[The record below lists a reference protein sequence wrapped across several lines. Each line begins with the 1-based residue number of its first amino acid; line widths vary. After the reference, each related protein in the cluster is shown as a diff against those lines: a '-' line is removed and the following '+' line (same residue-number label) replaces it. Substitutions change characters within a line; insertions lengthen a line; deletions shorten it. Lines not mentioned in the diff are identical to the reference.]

1 MASTSKKL
9 KIDSTSSDLVS
20 KRIINI
26 FNTLGNS
33 DYQIGEPITIAH
45 HCCQAGYLATQ
56 LYPDDK
62 EFIAAC
68 LLHDIG
74 HMVGLEANEPLAME
88 GCGITNHEAIGA
100 EFLLKLGFSSR
111 IANLVRN
118 HVSAKRYRCYADP
131 TYYDKLTSASQTTLK
146 YQGGPMSKEEAE
158 AFEKSSDFQK
168 FIKMRAIDE
177 DAKVIDKDAPSIDSY
192 AAFLDGLACPP
203 ASLGSGYT
211 LSASQIEFWK
221 KNGYLKVSN
230 LLSNE
235 KVSVSDIRK
244 WVEEISAW
252 PKSEGKWL
260 QHWEL
265 SKTDGTSKI
274 LCRSENFVDYHA
286 EVKTLCCGFV
296 QDVVTQLFEE
306 PAVLFKE
313 KINYKLPGGAGFAAH
328 QDSPAYI
335 GLADDHI
342 SVMIAVDESNR
353 ANGCLQV
360 AGGAYVKD
368 QVKLTATGILLK
380 EEEDKLNFEDVECT
394 AGDVLFFGGYTPH
407 RSEGNSSLSSRR
419 AIFLTYNPLSQG
431 DHHEAYYLAK
441 QKGVQGFDAGHA
453 ISFQGDFQGTIVE

>member
-1 MASTSKKL
+1 MASSKKL
-9 KIDSTSSDLVS
+9 KVDSTGSDLVS

-26 FNTLGNS
+26 FNSFGIS

-45 HCCQAGYLATQ
+45 HCCQAGHLATQ

-74 HMVGLEANEPLAME
+74 HMVGLEANQPLAME
-88 GCGITNHEAIGA
+88 GCGIVDHEALGA

-111 IANLVRN
+111 IANLVCN

-131 TYYDKLTSASQTTLK
+131 SYYDKLTSASKTTLK
-146 YQGGPMSKEEAE
+146 YQGGPMTKDEAD
-158 AFEKSSDFQK
+158 AFEKSPDFEK

-177 DAKVIDKDAPSIDSY
+177 DAKVVDKDAPPIESY
-192 AAFLDGLACPP
+192 AAFLDSLACPS
-203 ASLGSGYT
+203 ASLLGYT
-211 LSASQIEFWK
+211 LSASQIDFWK
-221 KNGYLKVSN
+221 KYGYLKVSN

-235 KVSVSDIRK
+235 RVSVADIRK
-244 WVEEISAW
+244 WVEEISSW
-252 PKSEGKWL
+252 PKAEGKWL

-265 SKTDGTSKI
+265 STADGASKI
-274 LCRSENFVDYHA
+274 LCRSENFVDYHP

-296 QDVVTQLFEE
+296 QDVVSQLFEE

-342 SVMIAVDESNR
+342 SVMIAVDDSNL

-360 AGGAYVKD
+360 AGGVYAKD
-368 QVKLTATGILLK
+368 QVKLTPSGILLQ
-380 EEEDKLNFEDVECT
+380 EEEERLHFEHVECV
-394 AGDVLFFGGYTPH
+394 AGDILFFGGYTPH
-407 RSEGNSSLSSRR
+407 RSDGNTSQSSRR

-431 DHHEAYYLAK
+431 DHHEAYYAAK
-441 QKGVQGFDAGHA
+441 HKGANGFNAGHT
-453 ISFQGDFQGTIVE
+453 ISFQGDFQGTIVM

>member
-1 MASTSKKL
+1 MTSMITKKL
-9 KIDSTSSDLVS
+9 KIDSESDLVS

-26 FNTLGNS
+26 FNSIGNS
-33 DYQIGEPITIAH
+33 DYTIGEPITIAH

-88 GCGITNHEAIGA
+88 GCGITDHESIGGQ
-100 EFLLKLGFSSR
+100 FLLKLGFSSR
-111 IANLVRN
+111 VANLVRN

-131 TYYDKLTSASQTTLK
+131 TYYDKLTSASKTTLR
-146 YQGGPMSKEEAE
+146 YQGGPMTKEEAD
-158 AFEKSSDFQK
+158 AFIKSPDFEK

-177 DAKVIDKDAPSIDSY
+177 DAKVIDKEAPSIELY
-192 AAFLDGLACPP
+192 ASFLDSLACPP
-203 ASLGSGYT
+203 HTLSGYA
-211 LSASQIEFWK
+211 LSTPQIDFWK

-235 KVSVSDIRK
+235 SVSVEDIRK

-252 PKSEGKWL
+252 PKSEDKWL

-286 EVKTLCCGFV
+286 DVKQLCCGFV
-296 QDVVTQLFEE
+296 QDVVTQLFDE

-313 KINYKLPGGAGFAAH
+313 KINYKLPGGAGFSAH

-342 SVMIAVDESNR
+342 SVMIAVDDSNR

-360 AGGAYVKD
+360 ASGTFVKD
-368 QVKLTATGILLK
+368 QIKLTASGILLK
-380 EEEDKLNFEDVECT
+380 EEEEKLKFDHIECV
-394 AGDVLFFGGYTPH
+394 AGDILFFGGYTPH
-407 RSEGNSSLSSRR
+407 RSDGNTSQRNRR
-419 AIFLTYNPLSQG
+419 AIFLTYNPASQG
-431 DHHEAYYLAK
+431 DHHAAYYIAK
-441 QKGVQGFDAGHA
+441 QEGKQGFNAGHT
-453 ISFQGDFQGTIVE
+453 ISFQGDFQGTIIS